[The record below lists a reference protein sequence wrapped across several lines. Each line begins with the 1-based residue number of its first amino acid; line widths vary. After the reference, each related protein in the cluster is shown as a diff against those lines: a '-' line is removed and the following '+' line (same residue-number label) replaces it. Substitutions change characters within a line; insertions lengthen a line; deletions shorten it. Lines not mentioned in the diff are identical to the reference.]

1 MSAVPPGVP
10 REDRAGR
17 TTRRLARLLP
27 FGLGATKPHHY
38 RDMLR
43 VVWENRDQLP
53 FAWRILRDG
62 VCDGCAL
69 GPRGLRDDVIDGVHL
84 CMTRLMLLRLN
95 TMPALDPAV
104 LDDVPRL
111 RAMTSEDLRR
121 LGRLPYPMVLER
133 GATRFQR
140 LSWPDAERLAGK
152 RLRAAPP
159 DRVAFFTTSR
169 GLTNETYYMAQ
180 KLARALG
187 TNNVDNDAR
196 LCHAA
201 STTAMKRTLGV
212 AAATC
217 SLADWIGTDLLVLW
231 GSDVANNQPVS
242 TKYLYHA
249 KRAGT
254 RVLVVNPFREPGLE
268 RYWVPSV
275 ARSAVFGTAL
285 MDDFFQVAIG
295 GDRAFAGGVLK
306 ALLTNEGL
314 DRRFIAEHTVG
325 FDEMEATL
333 ASQSWEQLERESGLG
348 RQDMTRFAEQY
359 ARARSAVFVW
369 SMGVT
374 QHHFGVQNVEAIV
387 NLALARGMLGR
398 PKTGLMPIR
407 GHSGV
412 QGAAECGSV
421 PNVLP
426 GGVPLDD
433 AAARGRIEAAWGFR
447 LPAAPGLMT
456 SAMLDA
462 AHAGG
467 LDVFYLLGGNF
478 LETMPDPDYCRQ
490 ALARVPLRI
499 HQDLVL
505 NTSTLVEGEEVL
517 VLPAA
522 TRYEQRGGGTETTTE
537 RRIRFSPEIPGR
549 RIGEARAE
557 WEILAA
563 IGRAALEETRGR
575 AFSLDAQQIRDE
587 MDRVMPLYAGIKNL
601 RRAGDSVQY
610 GGPFL
615 CTGGVCADMTDGRA
629 RFTPI
634 AIDTTVRA
642 ADEFL
647 LTTRRGKQFNSMTYG
662 ARDPLT
668 GTSGRDAVFMAAS
681 DAARLGVAEG
691 DPVRLTSTFGA
702 FEGRCRVAPVKA
714 GSLQVFWPEGNTLI
728 GRRLDPASGEP
739 DYNAV
744 VRVARAGAADAETPR
759 RDGRH

>member
-1 MSAVPPGVP
+1 VN
-10 REDRAGR
+10 DIL
-17 TTRRLARLLP
+17 RRVLP
-27 FGLGATKPHHY
+27 FGLGAAKPRHY

-43 VVWENRDQLP
+43 VAWENRDQLP

-95 TMPALDPAV
+95 TMPALDPAI

-111 RAMTSEDLRR
+111 RALTSADLRR
-121 LGRLPYPMVLER
+121 LGRLPYPLLLER
-133 GATRFQR
+133 GATRFRR
-140 LSWPDAERLAGK
+140 LSWPDAEQLAGG
-152 RLRAAPP
+152 RLRAARPE
-159 DRVAFFTTSR
+159 RVAVFTTSR
-169 GLTNETYYMAQ
+169 GLTNETYYAAQ

-217 SLADWIGTDLLVLW
+217 SLKDWIGTDLLVIW
-231 GSDVANNQPVS
+231 GSDLANNQPVS
-242 TKYLYHA
+242 TKYLHYA
-249 KRAGT
+249 RRAGT
-254 RVLVVNPFREPGLE
+254 RVLVVNPYREPGLE

-275 ARSAVFGTAL
+275 ARSAVFGSTL
-285 MDDFFQVAIG
+285 MDDFFPVAIG
-295 GDRAFAGGVLK
+295 GDRAFANGVLK
-306 ALLTNEGL
+306 ELIARRAL
-314 DRRFIAEHTVG
+314 DREFIAAHTAG
-325 FDEMEATL
+325 L
-333 ASQSWEQLERESGLG
+333 AGLEVALAAQPWELLERESGLA
-348 RQDMTRFAEQY
+348 RTDMARFAEQY

-374 QHHFGVQNVEAIV
+374 QHRFGVDNVAAIV

-421 PNVLP
+421 PTLLP
-426 GGVPLDD
+426 GGTSIDD
-433 AAARGRIEAAWGFR
+433 REARARIEAAWGFPVPTA
-447 LPAAPGLMT
+447 LGMT
-456 SAMLDA
+456 TGAMLDA
-462 AHAGG
+462 AHAGA

-478 LETMPDPDYCRQ
+478 LETMPDPEHCRA

-505 NTSTLVEGEEVL
+505 NSSTLVEGDEVL

-549 RIGEARAE
+549 RIAEARAE
-557 WEILAA
+557 WEILGA
-563 IGRAALEETRGR
+563 IGAAALDGPRRE
-575 AFSLDAQQIRDE
+575 AMALDAQGIRTE
-587 MDRVMPLYAGIKNL
+587 MDRVMPLYAGIKDL

-610 GGPFL
+610 GGPLL
-615 CTGGVCADMTDGRA
+615 CEGGVCPLPDGRA

-634 AIDTTVRA
+634 VPEPTPRA
-642 ADEFL
+642 ADEFVVS
-647 LTTRRGKQFNSMTYG
+647 TRRGKQFNSMTYG
-662 ARDPLT
+662 ERDPLT
-668 GTSGRDAVFMAAS
+668 GTATRDAVFMAEA
-681 DAARLGVAEG
+681 DAARLGLVEG
-691 DPVRLTSTFGA
+691 DPLRLTSALGTFA
-702 FEGRCRVAPVKA
+702 GRCRVAPVKP
-714 GSLQVFWPEGNTLI
+714 GSLQVYWPEGNVLI
-728 GRRLDPASGEP
+728 GRHYDPASGEP

-744 VRVARAGAADAETPR
+744 VRVARVG
-759 RDGRH
+759 

>member
-1 MSAVPPGVP
+1 M
-10 REDRAGR
+10 
-17 TTRRLARLLP
+17 P
-27 FGLGATKPHHY
+27 FGLGAAKPHHY

-84 CMTRLMLLRLN
+84 CMTRLELLRLN
-95 TMPALDPAV
+95 TMPALDPA
-104 LDDVPRL
+104 LLADVPRL
-111 RAMTSEDLRR
+111 RAMSSAALRR
-121 LGRLPYPMVLER
+121 LGRVPHPLLLER
-133 GATRFQR
+133 GATRFRR
-140 LSWPDAERLAGK
+140 LTWPEAERHAGA

-159 DRVAFFTTSR
+159 ERIAFFTTSR
-169 GLTNETYYMAQ
+169 GLTNEVYYVAQ

-201 STTAMKRTLGV
+201 STTAMKQTLGV
-212 AAATC
+212 GAATC
-217 SLADWIGTDLLVLW
+217 SLRDWIGTDLLVVW
-231 GSDVANNQPVS
+231 GSDLANNQPVS
-242 TKYLYHA
+242 TKYLHYA

-254 RVLVVNPFREPGLE
+254 RVVVVNPYREPGLE

-275 ARSAVFGTAL
+275 TRSALFGTAL

-295 GDRAFAGGVLK
+295 GDRAFANGVLK
-306 ALLTNEGL
+306 ELLARDAV
-314 DRRFIAEHTVG
+314 DRRFIAAHTHG
-325 FDEMEATL
+325 FAELATAL
-333 ASQSWEQLERESGLG
+333 AAQSWEMLERESGVA
-348 RQDMTRFAEQY
+348 RHEMARFAEQY
-359 ARARSAVFVW
+359 ARARHAVFVW

-374 QHHFGVQNVEAIV
+374 QHRFGVENVAAII

-398 PKTGLMPIR
+398 EKTGLMPIR

-426 GGVPLDD
+426 GGAALAD
-433 AAARGRIEAAWGFR
+433 AAARARVEEAWGFAV
-447 LPAAPGLMT
+447 PTAAGMMT

-462 AHAGG
+462 AHGG
-467 LDVFYLLGGNF
+467 ALDILYLLGGNF
-478 LETMPDPDYCRQ
+478 LETMPDPEYCRD
-490 ALARVPLRI
+490 ALARVPLRV

-522 TRYEQRGGGTETTTE
+522 TRYEQRGGGTSTTTE

-563 IGRAALEETRGR
+563 VGAQALDGARRAGL
-575 AFSLDAQQIRDE
+575 AFADAQAIRRE
-587 MDRVMPLYAGIKNL
+587 MDRVMPLYAGIKDL
-601 RRAGDSVQY
+601 RRTGDSVQY
-610 GGPFL
+610 GGALL
-615 CTGGVCADMTDGRA
+615 CRDGHCPDMPGGRA
-629 RFTPI
+629 RFTAVVPGS
-634 AIDTTVRA
+634 TVLA
-642 ADEFL
+642 PGEFVVS
-647 LTTRRGKQFNSMTYG
+647 TRRGKQFNSMTYNEHD
-662 ARDPLT
+662 ALT
-668 GTSGRDAVFMAAS
+668 GTSGRDAVFIAS
-681 DAARLGVAEG
+681 EDAARLGLGEG
-691 DPVRLTSTFGA
+691 APIRLESALGA
-702 FEGRCRVAPVKA
+702 FAGRCRLAPVKP
-714 GSLQVFWPEGNTLI
+714 GSLQVYWPEGNVLI

-744 VRVARAGAADAETPR
+744 VRVVP
-759 RDGRH
+759 

>member
-1 MSAVPPGVP
+1 MSTSERRA
-10 REDRAGR
+10 AGR
-17 TTRRLARLLP
+17 RANRAASRLARALP
-27 FGLGATKPHHY
+27 FGLGAAKPHHY

-43 VVWENRDQLP
+43 VAWQNRDQLP

-84 CMTRLMLLRLN
+84 CMTRLELLRLN

-111 RAMTSEDLRR
+111 RAMTSAELRQ
-121 LGRLPYPMVLER
+121 LGRLPFPLLLER
-133 GATRFQR
+133 GATRFRR
-140 LSWPDAERLAGK
+140 LAWAEAERRAAA
-152 RLRAAPP
+152 RLRAATPE
-159 DRVAFFTTSR
+159 RLAFFTTSR
-169 GLTNETYYMAQ
+169 GLTNEVYYVAQ

-212 AAATC
+212 GAATC
-217 SLADWIGTDLLVLW
+217 SLRDWIGTDLLVVW
-231 GSDVANNQPVS
+231 GSDLANNQPVT
-242 TKYLYHA
+242 TKYLHYA

-254 RVLVVNPFREPGLE
+254 RVVVVNPYREPGLE

-275 ARSAVFGTAL
+275 ARSALFGTAL

-295 GDRAFAGGVLK
+295 GDRAFANGVLRELI
-306 ALLTNEGL
+306 ARDAV
-314 DRRFIAEHTVG
+314 DRHFIAEHTRG
-325 FDEMEATL
+325 FPEIEAAL
-333 ASQSWEQLERESGLG
+333 AAQSWEMLESESGLS
-348 RQDMTRFAEQY
+348 RDAMARFAAEY
-359 ARARSAVFVW
+359 ARARHAVFVW

-374 QHHFGVQNVEAIV
+374 QHRFGVENVAAII

-398 PKTGLMPIR
+398 PHAGLMPIR

-421 PNVLP
+421 PNALP
-426 GGVPLDD
+426 GGAAVDD
-433 AAARGRIEAAWGFR
+433 AAARARLEEAWGFA
-447 LPAAPGLMT
+447 LPTAPGMMT

-462 AHAGG
+462 AHAGA
-467 LDVFYLLGGNF
+467 LEVLYLVGGNF
-478 LETMPDPDYCRQ
+478 LETMPDPAYSRD

-505 NTSTLVEGEEVL
+505 NTSTLVDGAAEVL

-522 TRYEQRGGGTETTTE
+522 TRYEQRGGGTSTSTE
-537 RRIRFSPEIPGR
+537 RRVRFSPEIPGR
-549 RIGEARAE
+549 RIAEARAE

-563 IGRAALEETRGR
+563 IGAQALDGPRRAGL
-575 AFSLDAQQIRDE
+575 AFADAQAVRDE
-587 MDRVMPLYAGIKNL
+587 MDRVMPLYAGIKDL

-610 GGPFL
+610 GGDLL
-615 CTGGVCADMTDGRA
+615 CCDGYCPDMPDGRA
-629 RFTPI
+629 RFTVVVPE
-634 AIDTTVRA
+634 TTA
-642 ADEFL
+642 LAPDEFL
-647 LTTRRGKQFNSMTYG
+647 VTTRRGKQFNSMTHHEHD
-662 ARDPLT
+662 ALT
-668 GTSGRDAVFMAAS
+668 GTTGRDAVFMAEA
-681 DAARLGVAEG
+681 DAARLGLTEG
-691 DPVRLTSTFGA
+691 APVQLASDLGTFD
-702 FEGRCRVAPVKA
+702 GRCRIAPVRP
-714 GSLQVFWPEGNTLI
+714 GSLQVYWPEGNVLI

-744 VRVARAGAADAETPR
+744 VRVS
-759 RDGRH
+759 GR